1 MWYYATVIPL
11 LGALIFFHELGHFLA
26 ARLLGVGVET
36 FSLGFGPRL
45 FGKKSGM
52 TDYRVSAVP
61 LGGYVKMVGEDPD
74 SDEEPED
81 TSISFSHKPVW
92 KRITIVAAG
101 PVFNFLLA
109 VVIFFTI
116 GFFSGVDHTT
126 NILDRVVEDSP
137 AAQAGMLEGDEVLSV
152 NGIAIENFRQVSAE
166 INKNSGEP
174 VNIVV
179 GRNGEELS
187 FTVIPKETEGK
198 NAFGEDVK
206 AYKVGIS
213 NRVDFVPYEPINS
226 AVYAVEQ
233 TWFFVK
239 FTFQAL
245 FKFVDRSIPLDNL
258 GGVILITQV
267 SGVAAEAGLTS
278 FLFIMAL
285 LSVNL
290 GIINLFPVP
299 ILDGGH
305 ILFFAIEGIMRKP
318 LSLRVRELAM
328 QVGLAA
334 LIFLMIMVFYF
345 DIARTVAGKAPGVTG

>member
-1 MWYYATVIPL
+1 MLYYATVIPL
-11 LGALIFFHELGHFLA
+11 LGALVFFHELGHFLA

-81 TSISFSHKPVW
+81 ASISFSHKPVW
-92 KRITIVAAG
+92 KRMIIVGAG
-101 PVFNFLLA
+101 PAFNFLLA
-109 VVIFFTI
+109 ILIFFLI
-116 GFFSGVDHTT
+116 AFFSGVDHTT
-126 NILDRVVEDSP
+126 NILDKVVEDSP
-137 AAQAGMLEGDEVLSV
+137 AAEAGLLEGDEVLAV
-152 NGIAIENFRQVSAE
+152 NGTAIENFRQVSAE
-166 INKNSGEP
+166 INKKPGDP
-174 VNIVV
+174 VEILVR
-179 GRNGEELS
+179 RNGEELT
-187 FTVIPKETEGK
+187 FTVTPRETMGK
-198 NAFGEDVK
+198 NAFGEEVK
-206 AYKVGIS
+206 AYKVGII
-213 NRVDFVPYEPINS
+213 NRVEFIPYEPINS
-226 AVYAVEQ
+226 VIYGFEQ

-267 SGVAAEAGLTS
+267 SGVAAEAGLSS

-305 ILFFAIEGIMRKP
+305 LLFFAIEGIMRKP
-318 LSLRVRELAM
+318 LSLRVREIAM

-334 LIFLMIMVFYF
+334 LIFLMIVVFYF
-345 DIARTVAGKAPGVTG
+345 DIARTVAGKAPGLAG